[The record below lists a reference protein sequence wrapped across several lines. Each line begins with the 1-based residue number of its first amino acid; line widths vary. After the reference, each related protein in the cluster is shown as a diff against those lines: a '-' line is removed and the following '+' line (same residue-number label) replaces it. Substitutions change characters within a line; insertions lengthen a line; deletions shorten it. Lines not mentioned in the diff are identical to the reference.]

1 VFGLTIDLLG
11 RNFGTEALL
20 DVIADSST
28 LATLVVDRIR
38 LADFEDDPDTVK
50 ALVAAASTG
59 QFEHAAQR
67 ARDER
72 ERTQR
77 RQAFAAELGEQGI
90 TVLGAGA
97 DATPLHRLTDAEGA
111 NLTDTDHA
119 QCPGHAATITRRYG
133 QIDPTTG
140 QPVADELDDE
150 ELDDEDF
157 LDEDAEQE
165 GEEPGTVWGEY
176 PSAVFVCTDPEGN
189 GHTRIARSHD
199 GYDSG
204 STKPKLADMNEDD
217 AEAARAQRR
226 DVIESNKAWRAAEP
240 VRREWLRGLL
250 ARKTPPK
257 GSAALVAAALA
268 CDADTV
274 TRIGGNHL
282 AAELLGCEDTSYG
295 RNSALAVLID
305 RASELRAQVLSLA
318 VVLAGY
324 EDATHAGSWRHVDP
338 ATRRYLTYLAEGG
351 YTLADV
357 ERRACGQ
364 DPLPET

>member
-1 VFGLTIDLLG
+1 MSSAQIAKRTKATRTDVDAALSGARSDLAKAATM
-11 RNFGTEALL
+11 RYEFL
-20 DVIADSST
+20 DLVQA
-28 LATLVVDRIR
+28 ATV
-38 LADFEDDPDTVK
+38 ADFDDDPDTVK

-77 RQAFAAELGEQGI
+77 RQAFAAELGERGI
-90 TVLGAGA
+90 TVLGADA
-97 DATPLHRLTDAEGA
+97 DATPLHRLTDAEGT

-119 QCPGHAATITRRYG
+119 QCR
-133 QIDPTTG
+133 
-140 QPVADELDDE
+140 
-150 ELDDEDF
+150 
-157 LDEDAEQE
+157 
-165 GEEPGTVWGEY
+165 
-176 PSAVFVCTDPEGN
+176 
-189 GHTRIARSHD
+189 GHTRIARSY

-274 TRIGGNHL
+274 TRIGGNHR

-305 RASELRAQVLSLA
+305 RASEPRARPLGLA
-318 VVLAGY
+318 VVLARY
-324 EDATHAGSWRHVDP
+324 EDATHTCSWRHVDP
-338 ATRRYLTYLAEGG
+338 ATRGYLTYLAERG
-351 YTLADV
+351 YTPADV